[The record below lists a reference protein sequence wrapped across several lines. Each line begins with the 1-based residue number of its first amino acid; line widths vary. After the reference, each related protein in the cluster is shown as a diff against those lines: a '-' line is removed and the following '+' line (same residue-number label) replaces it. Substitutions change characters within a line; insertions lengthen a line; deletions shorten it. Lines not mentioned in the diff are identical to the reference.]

1 MLLKNRWLA
10 GSALTAGVALLSACS
25 TGQAVVD
32 QAQSAFGVTEGVQQ
46 ACATAQPAWAP
57 EVDTPA
63 ALAAL
68 TAASQQVTDLL
79 ADGQTGP
86 VLVAVDQAIKSARD
100 VITRDP
106 SQVTLRAAVSAVQAA
121 CAVLPSA
128 D

>member
-46 ACATAQPAWAP
+46 ACATVQPAWVS

-79 ADGQTGP
+79 VDGQTGP